1 MMCRYQTPKCGI
13 SFNSISVQQKSMKFV
28 PTAIILSVVLATSL
42 LFAQTS
48 IQSVDA
54 VKSGG
59 TKIQQYGKNAQIRV
73 CGTHF
78 CTSDP
83 SLNQQVNPEKNVPTN
98 DDLNALFQRMDVMQK
113 QHQKLIQEKWR
124 LMSNTERV
132 QFLNNLN
139 QALSYMESMDMGEH
153 MNKMMGP
160 YDDKMM
166 DEKGHGKMKHDSD
179 KMRQNPDKEGN

>member
-1 MMCRYQTPKCGI
+1 
-13 SFNSISVQQKSMKFV
+13 MKFV

-78 CTSDP
+78 CASDP
-83 SLNQQVNPEKNVPTN
+83 SLNQQVNPEKNAPTN

-166 DEKGHGKMKHDSD
+166 DKKGHGKMKHDSD